1 MAPRC
6 ICWSPS
12 SDMCPVPAFGQHT
25 KYKDC
30 GHVQCY
36 KSSCGPHP
44 TELSILDGLQSYPAY
59 LVHSVELVL
68 ATTLIHRDCLYESY
82 TATHACKLWLECA
95 LHPNTIQTSNVPYN
109 NSKNQPMP
117 NHEYSALGTIYSF
130 SDASGHVSHLQFP
143 GNFRETVWKL
153 SLGQGSLPN
162 TSTHCATQT
171 ALTLLRL
178 GLSGRLVRLAACTE
192 HNSYVSPPGTF
203 LETSRKRPGG
213 PGGGTPR
220 DEDGYKRR
228 DGQGSKGAGRL
239 AAGWAHLARSLT
251 AASAVPIPSGLEFE
265 SRDGSCSG
273 TVATGRHKPDKSKTG
288 GLCCLPEELCHQ
300 LLPVALPQGV

>member
-1 MAPRC
+1 MHVNC
-6 ICWSPS
+6 GWSAHSIQIPS
-12 SDMCPVPAFGQHT
+12 KQATFHTTIQRINQCPTMNTVPLG
-25 KYKDC
+25 
-30 GHVQCY
+30 
-36 KSSCGPHP
+36 
-44 TELSILDGLQSYPAY
+44 LSIVSQMLPGTCLICSFPETSGKQCGSYRWVKAACQTH
-59 LVHSVELVL
+59 LV
-68 ATTLIHRDCLYESY
+68 
-82 TATHACKLWLECA
+82 
-95 LHPNTIQTSNVPYN
+95 
-109 NSKNQPMP
+109 
-117 NHEYSALGTIYSF
+117 
-130 SDASGHVSHLQFP
+130 
-143 GNFRETVWKL
+143 
-153 SLGQGSLPN
+153 
-162 TSTHCATQT
+162 THCATQT

-300 LLPVALPQGV
+300 LAPPSRPASRGLNSSCSTA